1 MTFLRG
7 AVEQA
12 HAALFHCYKGLR
24 NLHHSSFRSV
34 GRRVIETAARRSV
47 TELLICYGAVT
58 VLCRFGV
65 DPQWALEQ
73 YEMSE
78 AYLDYLG
85 AVQLYN
91 KYHAKFRRRLPA
103 WLQVLSSALLL
114 CALSSVVA
122 EFTLF
127 GVHLALCLL
136 FYKVTVMQR

>member
-24 NLHHSSFRSV
+24 NLHHSSFRSI
-34 GRRVIETAARRSV
+34 GRRVIQDAARRSV
-47 TELLICYGAVT
+47 SELKGAVQET
-58 VLCRFGV
+58 DVTDDCSVLCRFGV

-91 KYHAKFRRRLPA
+91 KYHAKFYRSHPD
-103 WLQVLSSALLL
+103 WFQVTLLSLHL
-114 CALSSVVA
+114 C
-122 EFTLF
+122 
-127 GVHLALCLL
+127 
-136 FYKVTVMQR
+136 

>member
-1 MTFLRG
+1 MT
-7 AVEQA
+7 
-12 HAALFHCYKGLR
+12 
-24 NLHHSSFRSV
+24 
-34 GRRVIETAARRSV
+34 
-47 TELLICYGAVT
+47 T

-73 YEMSE
+73 YEQCE

-103 WLQVLSSALLL
+103 WLQVLSSALLH

-127 GVHLALCLL
+127 DVHLALCLL